1 MFKNV
6 PDGYNETFSKII
18 EDFNFFMKNNIEII
32 KKENKNIENYKI
44 KQSRKKDEIE
54 FYTKN
59 IKIIFKD
66 LDYISK
72 YEIERMYNENKNF
85 ESNIKH
91 CLFLLFLN
99 IYYKINKD
107 FNYLKNEEA
116 KKNNSL
122 LYIENKLFHFYYFYD
137 KKSGHFLNN
146 SNLINFFYIAG
157 NFEKILYITNKI
169 KTFYKLKKNIKN
181 IINFFINEEA
191 KNITKLNFKN
201 KTIFYNIK
209 SNSFSD
215 FDDDFK
221 PFCGDLTFIK
231 NNIKELNIEP
241 GNITTIRYSKNK
253 NIERLKCSVYE
264 VIYLK
269 NKKINFLNYSK
280 FLYNNKEYYGYFI
293 KDGVI
298 LYDENVNEIK
308 IDISDIL
315 EKNSS
320 NLILTDGNKI
330 LKIQN
335 NTGLSLK
342 KYDELKGEIYYQ
354 FYNFN
359 KKICFVNF
367 NNNYN
372 LIGLFLNCEFFIIN
386 KDSKLIRGK
395 NNKKIYKN
403 LMNNYNEL
411 IKENR
416 KNNLLINL

>member
-6 PDGYNETFSKII
+6 PDGYNETFGKII

-44 KQSRKKDEIE
+44 KQSRKKNEIE
-54 FYTKN
+54 LYAKN

-66 LDYISK
+66 LSYISK
-72 YEIERMYNENKNF
+72 YEIEGMYNENEHF
-85 ESNIKH
+85 ESNIKR

-107 FNYLKNEEA
+107 FNYLKKEEV
-116 KKNNSL
+116 KNNNSL
-122 LYIENKLFHFYYFYD
+122 LCIENKLFHFYYFYD

-146 SNLINFFYIAG
+146 SNLINFFYIAS
-157 NFEKILYITNKI
+157 NFEKILYISNKI

-181 IINFFINEEA
+181 IINFFINEEVE
-191 KNITKLNFKN
+191 NITKLNFKN

-209 SNSFSD
+209 NNSFSD

-221 PFCGDLTFIK
+221 PFCGNLTFIK

-241 GNITTIRYSKNK
+241 GNVKTIHYSKNK
-253 NIERLKCSVYE
+253 DIKRLKCSVNE

-280 FLYNNKEYYGYFI
+280 ILYDNKEYYGYFI
-293 KDGVI
+293 KNGVI
-298 LYDENVNEIK
+298 LYDENVNKIK
-308 IDISDIL
+308 VDISDVL

-320 NLILTDGNKI
+320 NLILTGVNEI

-359 KKICFVNF
+359 KKICFVNL
-367 NNNYN
+367 NNSYN
-372 LIGLFLNCEFFIIN
+372 LIGLFLNCEFFIVN
-386 KDSKLIRGK
+386 KDSKLIQGK

-416 KNNLLINL
+416 KNNLLINI

>member
-6 PDGYNETFSKII
+6 PDGYNETFGKII

-44 KQSRKKDEIE
+44 KQSRKKNEIE
-54 FYTKN
+54 LYAKN

-66 LDYISK
+66 LNYISK
-72 YEIERMYNENKNF
+72 YEIERMYNENEHF
-85 ESNIKH
+85 ESNIKR

-107 FNYLKNEEA
+107 FNYLKKEEV
-116 KKNNSL
+116 KNNNSL
-122 LYIENKLFHFYYFYD
+122 LCIENKLFHFYYFYD

-146 SNLINFFYIAG
+146 SNLINFFYIAS
-157 NFEKILYITNKI
+157 NFEKILYISNKI
-169 KTFYKLKKNIKN
+169 NTFYKLKKNIKN
-181 IINFFINEEA
+181 IINFFINEET
-191 KNITKLNFKN
+191 KNITKLNFKG

-221 PFCGDLTFIK
+221 PFYGDLTFVK

-241 GNITTIRYSKNK
+241 GNITTIHYSKNK
-253 NIERLKCSVYE
+253 DVERLKYSVYE

-280 FLYNNKEYYGYFI
+280 FVYNNKEYYGYFI

-298 LYDENVNEIK
+298 LYDEIVNEIK

-342 KYDELKGEIYYQ
+342 KYEELKGEIFYQ
-354 FYNFN
+354 FYDFN

-367 NNNYN
+367 KNSCN
-372 LIGLFLNCEFFIIN
+372 LIGLFLNCEFFIVN
-386 KDSKLIRGK
+386 KDSKLIQGK
-395 NNKKIYKN
+395 SNKKIYKN

-416 KNNLLINL
+416 KNNLLINV

>member
-6 PDGYNETFSKII
+6 PDGYNEAFSKII
-18 EDFNFFMKNNIEII
+18 EDFKYFMKNNIEII

-44 KQSRKKDEIE
+44 KKSRKEDRIE
-54 FYTKN
+54 LYTKN
-59 IKIIFKD
+59 MKIIFKD

-72 YEIERMYNENKNF
+72 YEIEKIYNENKNF

-99 IYYKINKD
+99 IYYKINNN
-107 FNYLKNEEA
+107 FCYPRIEEI
-116 KKNNSL
+116 KKHNSL
-122 LYIENKLFHFYYFYD
+122 LCIKNKLFHFYYFYD

-146 SNLINFFYIAG
+146 NNLINFFYIAS
-157 NFEKILYITNKI
+157 NFEKILYVTNKI
-169 KTFYKLKKNIKN
+169 KIFYKLKKNIKN
-181 IINFFINEEA
+181 IIDFFINE
-191 KNITKLNFKN
+191 KIGDITELKFKD

-209 SNSFSD
+209 NNSFSD
-215 FDDDFK
+215 FDNNFE
-221 PFCGDLTFIK
+221 PFCEDLTFIK
-231 NNIKELNIEP
+231 NNIKELNIES
-241 GNITTIRYSKNK
+241 GNIKTIYYSKNK
-253 NIERLKCSVYE
+253 DVEKLKYNIKE

-280 FLYNNKEYYGYFI
+280 FVYNNKEYYGYFI

-298 LYDENVNEIK
+298 LYDKNVNEIK
-308 IDISDIL
+308 IDISDVL

-320 NLILTDGNKI
+320 NLVLINGNEI

-335 NTGLSLK
+335 NTILNLK
-342 KYDELKGEIYYQ
+342 KNDELKCEIPYH
-354 FYNFN
+354 FN
-359 KKICFVNF
+359 KKICFIDF
-367 NNNYN
+367 YNNYN

-386 KDSKLIRGK
+386 KYSKLIKGK
-395 NNKKIYKN
+395 SNKKMYKN
-403 LMNNYNEL
+403 LINNYNEL

>member
-122 LYIENKLFHFYYFYD
+122 LCIENKLFRFYYFYD

-264 VIYLK
+264 IIYLK

-298 LYDENVNEIK
+298 LYDENINEIK

>member
-122 LYIENKLFHFYYFYD
+122 LCIENKLFHFYYFYD

-367 NNNYN
+367 N
-372 LIGLFLNCEFFIIN
+372 
-386 KDSKLIRGK
+386 KDSKLIQGK
-395 NNKKIYKN
+395 NNKIIYKK
-403 LMNNYNEL
+403 LMNNFDEL

-416 KNNLLINL
+416 KNNLLINI

>member
-1 MFKNV
+1 
-6 PDGYNETFSKII
+6 
-18 EDFNFFMKNNIEII
+18 
-32 KKENKNIENYKI
+32 
-44 KQSRKKDEIE
+44 
-54 FYTKN
+54 
-59 IKIIFKD
+59 
-66 LDYISK
+66 
-72 YEIERMYNENKNF
+72 MYNENKNF

-107 FNYLKNEEA
+107 FNYLKNEET

-122 LYIENKLFHFYYFYD
+122 LCIENKLFHFYYFYD

>member
-6 PDGYNETFSKII
+6 PNGYNEAFGKII

-44 KQSRKKDEIE
+44 KSSRKEYKIE
-54 FYTKN
+54 LYTKN
-59 IKIIFKD
+59 MKIIFKD
-66 LDYISK
+66 LSYISK
-72 YEIERMYNENKNF
+72 YEIEGMYNENENF
-85 ESNIKH
+85 ESNIKR

-99 IYYKINKD
+99 IYYKRNED
-107 FNYLKNEEA
+107 FSHLRIEETKNH
-116 KKNNSL
+116 NSIFC
-122 LYIENKLFHFYYFYD
+122 IENKLFHFCYFYD

-146 SNLINFFYIAG
+146 SNLINFFYITS
-157 NFEKILYITNKI
+157 NFEKILYVTNKT

-181 IINFFINEEA
+181 IIDFFINE
-191 KNITKLNFKN
+191 KVGNIIKLNFKN

-209 SNSFSD
+209 SNSFSN
-215 FDDDFK
+215 FDDDFES
-221 PFCGDLTFIK
+221 FQGDLTFIK

-241 GNITTIRYSKNK
+241 GNIRTIHYSKNK
-253 NIERLKCSVYE
+253 DIERLEYYINE

-269 NKKINFLNYSK
+269 NKKINFLYHSK
-280 FLYNNKEYYGYFI
+280 FVYDNKEYYGYFI

-320 NLILTDGNKI
+320 NLILTNGNKI

-342 KYDELKGEIYYQ
+342 KYEELKGEIFYQ

-372 LIGLFLNCEFFIIN
+372 LIGLFLNCEFFVIK
-386 KDSKLIRGK
+386 KDSKLIQGK

-416 KNNLLINL
+416 KNNLLINI

>member
-107 FNYLKNEEA
+107 FNYIKNEEA

-122 LYIENKLFHFYYFYD
+122 LCIENKLFHFYYFYD

-157 NFEKILYITNKI
+157 NFEKYYILQ
-169 KTFYKLKKNIKN
+169 
-181 IINFFINEEA
+181 
-191 KNITKLNFKN
+191 TK
-201 KTIFYNIK
+201 
-209 SNSFSD
+209 
-215 FDDDFK
+215 
-221 PFCGDLTFIK
+221 
-231 NNIKELNIEP
+231 
-241 GNITTIRYSKNK
+241 
-253 NIERLKCSVYE
+253 
-264 VIYLK
+264 
-269 NKKINFLNYSK
+269 
-280 FLYNNKEYYGYFI
+280 
-293 KDGVI
+293 
-298 LYDENVNEIK
+298 
-308 IDISDIL
+308 
-315 EKNSS
+315 
-320 NLILTDGNKI
+320 
-330 LKIQN
+330 
-335 NTGLSLK
+335 
-342 KYDELKGEIYYQ
+342 
-354 FYNFN
+354 
-359 KKICFVNF
+359 
-367 NNNYN
+367 
-372 LIGLFLNCEFFIIN
+372 
-386 KDSKLIRGK
+386 
-395 NNKKIYKN
+395 
-403 LMNNYNEL
+403 
-411 IKENR
+411 
-416 KNNLLINL
+416 

>member
-32 KKENKNIENYKI
+32 KKENKNIENY
-44 KQSRKKDEIE
+44 
-54 FYTKN
+54 
-59 IKIIFKD
+59 
-66 LDYISK
+66 
-72 YEIERMYNENKNF
+72 
-85 ESNIKH
+85 IKH

-107 FNYLKNEEA
+107 FNYLKNEET

-122 LYIENKLFHFYYFYD
+122 LCIENKLFHFYYFYD

-269 NKKINFLNYSK
+269 NN
-280 FLYNNKEYYGYFI
+280 GYFI

>member
-122 LYIENKLFHFYYFYD
+122 LCIENKLFHFYYFYD

-386 KDSKLIRGK
+386 KDSKLIQGK
-395 NNKKIYKN
+395 NNKIIYKK
-403 LMNNYNEL
+403 LMNNFDEL

-416 KNNLLINL
+416 KNNLLINI

>member
-6 PDGYNETFSKII
+6 PDGYNETFGKII

-44 KQSRKKDEIE
+44 KQSRKKNEIE
-54 FYTKN
+54 LYAKN

-66 LDYISK
+66 LSYISK
-72 YEIERMYNENKNF
+72 YEIEGMYNENEHF
-85 ESNIKH
+85 ESNIKR

-107 FNYLKNEEA
+107 FNYLKKEEV
-116 KKNNSL
+116 KNNNSL
-122 LYIENKLFHFYYFYD
+122 LCIENKLFHFYYFYD

-146 SNLINFFYIAG
+146 SNLINFFYIAS
-157 NFEKILYITNKI
+157 NFEKILYISNKI

-181 IINFFINEEA
+181 IINFFINEEVE
-191 KNITKLNFKN
+191 NITKLNFKN

-209 SNSFSD
+209 NNSFYD

-221 PFCGDLTFIK
+221 PFCWNLTFIK

-241 GNITTIRYSKNK
+241 GNVKTIHYSKNK
-253 NIERLKCSVYE
+253 DIKRLKCSVNE

-280 FLYNNKEYYGYFI
+280 ILYDNKEYYGYFI
-293 KDGVI
+293 KNGVI
-298 LYDENVNEIK
+298 LYDENVNKIK
-308 IDISDIL
+308 VDISDVL

-320 NLILTDGNKI
+320 NLILTGVNEI

-359 KKICFVNF
+359 KKICFVNL
-367 NNNYN
+367 NNSYN
-372 LIGLFLNCEFFIIN
+372 LIGLFLNCEFFIVN
-386 KDSKLIRGK
+386 KDSKLIQGK

-416 KNNLLINL
+416 KNNLLINI

>member
-1 MFKNV
+1 M
-6 PDGYNETFSKII
+6 
-18 EDFNFFMKNNIEII
+18 
-32 KKENKNIENYKI
+32 
-44 KQSRKKDEIE
+44 
-54 FYTKN
+54 
-59 IKIIFKD
+59 KIIFKD

-72 YEIERMYNENKNF
+72 YEIERMYNENENF
-85 ESNIKH
+85 ESNIKR

-107 FNYLKNEEA
+107 FNYLKNEET
-116 KKNNSL
+116 KKNNNL
-122 LYIENKLFHFYYFYD
+122 LCVENKLFHFYYFYD

-146 SNLINFFYIAG
+146 SNLINFFYITD
-157 NFEKILYITNKI
+157 NFEKILYVANKI
-169 KTFYKLKKNIKN
+169 KTFYKIKKNIKN
-181 IINFFINEEA
+181 IIDFFINE
-191 KNITKLNFKN
+191 KVGNITRLNFKN
-201 KTIFYNIK
+201 KIIFYNIK
-209 SNSFSD
+209 SKSFSD

-221 PFCGDLTFIK
+221 PFHGDLTFIK

-241 GNITTIRYSKNK
+241 GNIKTIYYSKNK
-253 NIERLKCSVYE
+253 NIEKLKYGFNE
-264 VIYLK
+264 IIYLK

-293 KDGVI
+293 KDEVI

-308 IDISDIL
+308 IDISDVL

-320 NLILTDGNKI
+320 NLILTDRRNEI

-342 KYDELKGEIYYQ
+342 KYEELKGEIFYQ

-367 NNNYN
+367 NNSCN

-386 KDSKLIRGK
+386 KDSKLIQGK
-395 NNKKIYKN
+395 SNKKIYKK
-403 LMNNYNEL
+403 LMNNFDEL
-411 IKENR
+411 VKENR
-416 KNNLLINL
+416 KNNLLINV

>member
-6 PDGYNETFSKII
+6 PDGYNEAFNKII
-18 EDFNFFMKNNIEII
+18 ENFKYFMKNNIEII

-44 KQSRKKDEIE
+44 KKSKKEDKIE
-54 FYTKN
+54 LYTKN

-66 LDYISK
+66 LNYISK

-107 FNYLKNEEA
+107 FNYLKNEET

-122 LYIENKLFHFYYFYD
+122 FCIENKLFHFYYFYD

-146 SNLINFFYIAG
+146 SNLINFFYIAD

-191 KNITKLNFKN
+191 ANINKLNFKN

-215 FDDDFK
+215 FDDNFE

-241 GNITTIRYSKNK
+241 GNIKTIYYSKSK
-253 NIERLKCSVYE
+253 DIERLKYSINE

-280 FLYNNKEYYGYFI
+280 ILYNSKEYYGYFI

-298 LYDENVNEIK
+298 LYDENINEIK
-308 IDISDIL
+308 INISDII

-320 NLILTDGNKI
+320 NLILTNGNEI

-335 NTGLSLK
+335 NTGFNLK

-359 KKICFVNF
+359 KKICFVDF
-367 NNNYN
+367 YNNYN

-386 KDSKLIRGK
+386 KDSKLIQGK
-395 NNKKIYKN
+395 SNKKIYKN

>member
-6 PDGYNETFSKII
+6 PDGYNETFNKII
-18 EDFNFFMKNNIEII
+18 EDFNFFMKNNVEII

-44 KQSRKKDEIE
+44 KKSRKKDEIE

-66 LDYISK
+66 LDCLSK

-85 ESNIKH
+85 ESNIKR

-107 FNYLKNEEA
+107 FSYLKNEEA

-122 LYIENKLFHFYYFYD
+122 LCIENIFFHFYYFYD

-146 SNLINFFYIAG
+146 SNLINFFHIAS
-157 NFEKILYITNKI
+157 NFEKILYITNKT

-181 IINFFINEEA
+181 IIDFFINEKT

-209 SNSFSD
+209 SNSFSN
-215 FDDDFK
+215 FDDNFE
-221 PFCGDLTFIK
+221 PFYEDLTFIK

-241 GNITTIRYSKNK
+241 GNTRTIHYSKNK
-253 NIERLKCSVYE
+253 DIERLKYGVNE

-269 NKKINFLNYSK
+269 NKKINFLYHSK
-280 FLYNNKEYYGYFI
+280 IIYNNKKYYGYFI

-298 LYDENVNEIK
+298 LYDENVNKIK
-308 IDISDIL
+308 IDISDVL

-320 NLILTDGNKI
+320 NLILINGDEI
-330 LKIQN
+330 LKMQN
-335 NTGLSLK
+335 NTVLSLK
-342 KYDELKGEIYYQ
+342 KYDELKGEVCYQ

-359 KKICFVNF
+359 KKICFVDF

-386 KDSKLIRGK
+386 KDSKLIQGK
-395 NNKKIYKN
+395 NDKKIYKN
-403 LMNNYNEL
+403 LINNFDEL

-416 KNNLLINL
+416 KNNLLTNI

>member
-18 EDFNFFMKNNIEII
+18 EDFNFFMKN
-32 KKENKNIENYKI
+32 NIENYKI

-122 LYIENKLFHFYYFYD
+122 LCIENKLFHFYYFYD

-253 NIERLKCSVYE
+253 DIERLKHSVYE

-269 NKKINFLNYSK
+269 NKKINFLYYSK
-280 FLYNNKEYYGYFI
+280 ILYNNKEYYGYFI

-320 NLILTDGNKI
+320 NLILIDGNEI

-342 KYDELKGEIYYQ
+342 KYNELKGEIYYQ

-372 LIGLFLNCEFFIIN
+372 LKKTYMKILNL
-386 KDSKLIRGK
+386 KH
-395 NNKKIYKN
+395 
-403 LMNNYNEL
+403 
-411 IKENR
+411 
-416 KNNLLINL
+416 

>member
-6 PDGYNETFSKII
+6 PDGYNETFGKII
-18 EDFNFFMKNNIEII
+18 EDFNFFMKNNVEII

-44 KQSRKKDEIE
+44 KQSRKKYEIE
-54 FYTKN
+54 FNTKN

-66 LDYISK
+66 LDCISK

-107 FNYLKNEEA
+107 FSYLKNEET

-122 LYIENKLFHFYYFYD
+122 LCIENKLFHFYYFYD

-191 KNITKLNFKN
+191 KNIIKLNFKN

-241 GNITTIRYSKNK
+241 GSIKTIYYSKNK
-253 NIERLKCSVYE
+253 DIEKLKYCVNE

-269 NKKINFLNYSK
+269 NKKIKFLNYSK
-280 FLYNNKEYYGYFI
+280 ILYNNKEYYGYFV

-308 IDISDIL
+308 IDISDII

-320 NLILTDGNKI
+320 NLILTNGNKI

-342 KYDELKGEIYYQ
+342 KDDELKGEIYYQ
-354 FYNFN
+354 FYYFN
-359 KKICFVNF
+359 KKICFVDF
-367 NNNYN
+367 YNNYN

-386 KDSKLIRGK
+386 KDSKLIQGK

-403 LMNNYNEL
+403 LMNNYDEL

>member
-6 PDGYNETFSKII
+6 PDGYNETFNKIV

-32 KKENKNIENYKI
+32 KKKNKNIENYKI
-44 KQSRKKDEIE
+44 KTSRKEYKIE

-59 IKIIFKD
+59 MKITFKD
-66 LDYISK
+66 LDCVSK
-72 YEIERMYNENKNF
+72 YEIERIYNENENF
-85 ESNIKH
+85 ESNINK
-91 CLFLLFLN
+91 CLFILFLN
-99 IYYKINKD
+99 IYYKINNNFCYEKIEKI
-107 FNYLKNEEA
+107 KNH
-116 KKNNSL
+116 NSL
-122 LYIENKLFHFYYFYD
+122 LCIGNELFHFYYFYD
-137 KKSGHFLNN
+137 QKSGHFLNN
-146 SNLINFFYIAG
+146 SNLINFFYITG
-157 NFEKILYITNKI
+157 NFEKILYFPNQIN
-169 KTFYKLKKNIKN
+169 TFYKFKKNIKN
-181 IINFFINEEA
+181 IIDFFINEEV
-191 KNITKLNFKN
+191 KNIIVLNFKN
-201 KTIFYNIK
+201 KNIFYNIK
-209 SNSFSD
+209 KNIFSD
-215 FDDDFK
+215 FDHNFE
-221 PFCGDLTFIK
+221 PFCKNLTFIK

-241 GNITTIRYSKNK
+241 GNIKVIYCSNSKDIK
-253 NIERLKCSVYE
+253 KLKYGFNE

-269 NKKINFLNYSK
+269 NKKINFLYRSK
-280 FLYNNKEYYGYFI
+280 FVYNNKKYYGYFI
-293 KDGVI
+293 KDKVI

-308 IDISDIL
+308 IDISNVL

-320 NLILTDGNKI
+320 NLILTDKNEI

-335 NTGLSLK
+335 NTVLSLK

-359 KKICFVNF
+359 KKICFIDF

-386 KDSKLIRGK
+386 KDSKLIQGK
-395 NNKKIYKN
+395 NNKIIYKK

>member
-6 PDGYNETFSKII
+6 PDGYNETFGKII

-44 KQSRKKDEIE
+44 KQSRKKNEIE
-54 FYTKN
+54 LYAKN

-66 LDYISK
+66 LSYISK
-72 YEIERMYNENKNF
+72 YEIERMYNENEHF
-85 ESNIKH
+85 ESNIKR

-107 FNYLKNEEA
+107 FNYLKKEEV
-116 KKNNSL
+116 KNNNSL
-122 LYIENKLFHFYYFYD
+122 LCIENKLFHFYYFYD

-146 SNLINFFYIAG
+146 SNLINFFYIAS
-157 NFEKILYITNKI
+157 NFEKILYISNKI

-181 IINFFINEEA
+181 IINFFINEET
-191 KNITKLNFKN
+191 KNITKLNFKG

-215 FDDDFK
+215 FDDDFE
-221 PFCGDLTFIK
+221 PFYGDLTFVK
-231 NNIKELNIEP
+231 NNIKELNIKP
-241 GNITTIRYSKNK
+241 GDIKTIYYSKNK
-253 NIERLKCSVYE
+253 DIKRLKCSVNE

-269 NKKINFLNYSK
+269 NKKIKILNYSK
-280 FLYNNKEYYGYFI
+280 ILYDNKEYYCYFI

-308 IDISDIL
+308 IDISNII

-320 NLILTDGNKI
+320 NITLINGYEIKEI
-330 LKIQN
+330 KN
-335 NTGLSLK
+335 NTFLTLK
-342 KYDELKGEIYYQ
+342 NEKELNEDIIYS

-359 KKICFVNF
+359 KKMDFLNF
-367 NNNYN
+367 KNEYN
-372 LIGLFLNCEFFIIN
+372 LIGIFLNCEFFIVN
-386 KDSKLIRGK
+386 KDSKLIQGK
-395 NNKKIYKN
+395 SNKKIYKN

-416 KNNLLINL
+416 KNNLLINI